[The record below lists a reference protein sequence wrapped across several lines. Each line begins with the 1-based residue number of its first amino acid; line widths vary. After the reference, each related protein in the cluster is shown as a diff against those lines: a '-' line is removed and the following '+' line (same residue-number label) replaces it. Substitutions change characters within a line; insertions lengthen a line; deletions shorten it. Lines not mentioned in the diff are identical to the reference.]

1 MTRLTPIFCLM
12 VITLLFAG
20 SAQAQ
25 IRTEGGLALGVG
37 VPQGEFGDQ
46 VDQIGFGGNIFGAV
60 GMPGTPFMVGLDAGF
75 MMYGHERRNEPFSTT
90 IPDITVDVVTDNA
103 IASGH
108 FFVRLSPDIPVFR
121 PYADALIGF
130 KYFFTETRIQ
140 NENIDDSEIARSTNF
155 SDTALSYG
163 FGGGLQ
169 FRLFNGIGRAEGPAA
184 VYLDLGA
191 RYLIGS
197 EAAYL
202 EEGSIRR
209 ENGKV
214 TFDVTKSETTL
225 LDFNLGVTVK
235 F

>member
-1 MTRLTPIFCLM
+1 M
-12 VITLLFAG
+12 
-20 SAQAQ
+20 
-25 IRTEGGLALGVG
+25 
-37 VPQGEFGDQ
+37 
-46 VDQIGFGGNIFGAV
+46 
-60 GMPGTPFMVGLDAGF
+60 
-75 MMYGHERRNEPFSTT
+75 
-90 IPDITVDVVTDNA
+90 
-103 IASGH
+103 
-108 FFVRLSPDIPVFR
+108 
-121 PYADALIGF
+121 
-130 KYFFTETRIQ
+130 
-140 NENIDDSEIARSTNF
+140 
-155 SDTALSYG
+155 SYG

-225 LDFNLGVTVK
+225 LNFNLGVTVK